1 MNIPISYYFQLLH
14 PSVRCVQYDR
24 YMHSMQK
31 LRAKVYLDDGAIQTS
46 QLTSEGRYCVPGDE
60 ESWHFLL
67 IDDQDEVAGCVR
79 YLLHP
84 NTVEFSNLLLR
95 HSALAQDP
103 VWGAHLRAAVA
114 ADLKEARAHNLG
126 YAELGGWA
134 LAKTY
139 RGTTAALKI
148 LLGSY
153 AWGRLIGGCICSC
166 TATVRNHSVSMLK
179 RIGGVTLKSES
190 VALPPYEDPLYGC
203 TMEALRFDSR
213 SVPARYEA
221 IVRSLQIEMQGAALF
236 TSTLLQL
243 GTALGNVKPVALP
256 VRGVELALRIV
267 PLSP

>member
-1 MNIPISYYFQLLH
+1 MNTQFSYHFELLN
-14 PSVRCVQYDR
+14 PSVRNDR
-24 YMHSMQK
+24 YIHSMQK
-31 LRAKVYLDDGAIQTS
+31 LRANVYLDDGAIQPS

-67 IDDQDEVAGCVR
+67 LDDQEEVAGCVR

-84 NTVEFSNLLLR
+84 NTVEFSDLLLQY
-95 HSALAQDP
+95 SPLAHHP
-103 VWGAHLRAAVA
+103 VWKAHLRAAVA

-134 LAKTY
+134 LAKKY

-166 TATVRNHSVSMLK
+166 TATVRNHSASILR
-179 RIGGVTLKSES
+179 RIGGVSLKSET
-190 VALPPYEDPLYGC
+190 VELPRYDDPLYGC
-203 TMEALRFDSR
+203 SMEVLRFDSR
-213 SVPARYEA
+213 AAPARYEA
-221 IVRSLQIEMQGAALF
+221 IIRSLQIEMQNAARF

-243 GTALGNVKPVALP
+243 GTAVGNMNPVASS
-256 VRGVELALRIV
+256 VHGFALRCE
-267 PLSP
+267 LSPLKSP